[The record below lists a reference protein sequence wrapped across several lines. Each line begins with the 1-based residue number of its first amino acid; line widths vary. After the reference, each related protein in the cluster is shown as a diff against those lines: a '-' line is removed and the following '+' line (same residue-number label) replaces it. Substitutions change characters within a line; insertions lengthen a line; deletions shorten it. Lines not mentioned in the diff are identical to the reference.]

1 MHKIEKVIA
10 DIKNLIFNLGK
21 LASGFFLNVLFVV
34 EIVAYFEK
42 LDFLTEISKKMT

>member
-1 MHKIEKVIA
+1 MHKIEKVVA
-10 DIKNLIFNLGK
+10 DIKNSIFNLGE
-21 LASGFFLNVLFVV
+21 LASGFFKCFFVV